1 VTRIRVVLAEDHPEM
16 ALLLRALLASEYDV
30 RVVSDGRA
38 LIAAVDLEMPDI
50 IVSDIKMP
58 GLDGLAAALN
68 IRAKH
73 SVVPFIFVSVQ
84 DDPTI
89 IRKAFAE
96 GARGYV
102 IKSDAGDELT
112 SAIEAVLGGGHY
124 LSSSAR
130 GALRSD
136 TV

>member
-1 VTRIRVVLAEDHPEM
+1 VTRIRIVLAEDHPEM
-16 ALLLRALLASEYDV
+16 ALHLRALLASEYEV

-38 LIAAVDLEMPDI
+38 LMAAVDPEMTDI
-50 IVSDIKMP
+50 IISDIKMP
-58 GLDGLAAALN
+58 GFDGLAAALN

-73 SVVPFIFVSVQ
+73 PEVPFIFVSVQ

-96 GARGYV
+96 GARGCV
-102 IKSDAGDELT
+102 IKSDAGDELA
-112 SAIEAVLGGGHY
+112 SAVETVLGGGHY

-130 GALRSD
+130 GALRIG